1 MRFTVV
7 VSSVGG
13 QGGLTLS
20 RIIARAA
27 AEADYKVVVG
37 ETLGMSQRFGSVQSY
52 VRFGDAVYSPLPLE
66 PADLILGLEPLEAL
80 RAAALADRRTTVLTS
95 AEPVDTQTTQ
105 VGLEKYP
112 SLEWIVG
119 ELQRRA
125 GKVLLIR
132 PFEASRRRFGT
143 GIQANMILLGAS
155 ASLQLLPLSLELLED
170 AVRAVLGERSSQAIQ
185 ALWLG
190 FNGAE
195 NLVREPGRAK
205 NNL

>member
-1 MRFTVV
+1 MKFTVV

-20 RIIARAA
+20 RVIARAA
-27 AEADYKVVVG
+27 ADAGYRVVVG

-80 RAAALADRRTTVLTS
+80 RAAALADRRTTVLAS

-105 VGLEKYP
+105 IGLEKYP
-112 SLEWIVG
+112 SLEWIVR
-119 ELQRRA
+119 ELRGRA
-125 GKVLLIR
+125 GRVLLSR
-132 PFEASRRRFGT
+132 PFEESRRRFGT

-155 ASLQLLPLSLELLED
+155 AKLQLLPLSLELLES
-170 AVRAVLGERSSQAIQ
+170 AVRAMLGERSAYAVQ
-185 ALWLG
+185 ALRLG
-190 FNGAE
+190 YGDAE
-195 NLVREPGRAK
+195 DLVWEPGMGEK
-205 NNL
+205 